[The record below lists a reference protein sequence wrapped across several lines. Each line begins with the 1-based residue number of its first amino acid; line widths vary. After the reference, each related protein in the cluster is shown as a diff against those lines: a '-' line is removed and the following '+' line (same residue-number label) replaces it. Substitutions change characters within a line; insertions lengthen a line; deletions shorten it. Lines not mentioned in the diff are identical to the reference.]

1 MTELLWETAA
11 YRLPV
16 DPDARQVELDSF
28 NKKKLHILFVFFI
41 LMFFYKSAM
50 KKKKAVNNKL
60 SCAGSWRQTVIE
72 DITFAFDRKPSAISY
87 KKKKSLVAITVLF
100 KYGCK
105 YCTQRHTNK
114 VLMFLFV
121 KIHMT
126 TTDRFLLWDYILCI
140 IVKNYCQIPL
150 FTCETYRDCCTWSS
164 VSLIYLLCGFVWREK
179 ERFCRQPLVFCRT
192 LRLKVKCKC

>member
-1 MTELLWETAA
+1 MSGELVMTELLWETAA

-87 KKKKSLVAITVLF
+87 KKKEK
-100 KYGCK
+100 
-105 YCTQRHTNK
+105 
-114 VLMFLFV
+114 
-121 KIHMT
+121 
-126 TTDRFLLWDYILCI
+126 
-140 IVKNYCQIPL
+140 P
-150 FTCETYRDCCTWSS
+150 CCNNGS
-164 VSLIYLLCGFVWREK
+164 F
-179 ERFCRQPLVFCRT
+179 
-192 LRLKVKCKC
+192 